1 MLHRGDTPLLRAL
14 RPAVAALARAHGHRD
29 AATLYHEERVAE
41 LAVSIGALLGL
52 SDDRLG
58 ILQLAARVHDIGKLG
73 IPSEIVGK
81 AGKLSAPELALMQTH
96 AAVGYDILLQLQ
108 APLPIAD
115 IVFQHHERMDGSG
128 YPQGL
133 KGAAILEEA
142 RILAVADVFDALT
155 SYRSYRAALS
165 EEFALGEIHRLAG
178 TALDQSAVAAC
189 ASFVL
194 GRTATPSIAAIA

>member
-1 MLHRGDTPLLRAL
+1 MLQRGDTPLLRAL
-14 RPAVAALARAHGHRD
+14 RPAVDALARAHGHRD
-29 AATLYHEERVAE
+29 AATLYHEERVAD

-52 SDDRLG
+52 SDNRLG
-58 ILQLAARVHDIGKLG
+58 TLQLAARVHDIGKLG

-81 AGKLSAPELALMQTH
+81 AGKLSAPEMALMQTH
-96 AAVGYDILLQLQ
+96 AAIGHDILLQLQ

-115 IVFQHHERMDGSG
+115 IVLQHHERMDGSG

-133 KGAAILEEA
+133 KGTAILEEA

-165 EEFALGEIHRLAG
+165 EDFALGEIHKLAG
-178 TALDQSAVAAC
+178 IELDQKAVAAC
-189 ASFVL
+189 TSLVL
-194 GRTATPSIAAIA
+194 GRKASPSLAATA